1 MFLSRR
7 VVMNK
12 FFVLLLVFFSG
23 YLYAD
28 KIAIWNL
35 VPQAGVTDKEAA
47 TISSILTGEI
57 ERISGKSVISESE
70 MRAVVDGESMRIAC
84 GAEDN
89 VCIAE
94 IGAALGAPFSVSG
107 TLSKMGDYWII
118 TMQLVD
124 VRKVQVKSRVSK
136 RFKGEANTLVE
147 AITPIVCELF
157 DDKECLDDALVKTG
171 KRDRTPRSGDPVSWK
186 KVTGWTFT
194 TVGALSIETGFAGY
208 ALMNQAKK
216 DYEYD
221 GQNEQKYKDMRA
233 VSLAGFIAGSVF
245 VAGGVTLLILDAV
258 GKKRKNENMS
268 FYLIPHT
275 EGFVAGFQGSW

>member
-1 MFLSRR
+1 MFLFRR
-7 VVMNK
+7 VVMNR
-12 FFVLLLVFFSG
+12 FFALLLVFFSG
-23 YLYAD
+23 CLYAD

-47 TISSILTGEI
+47 AISSILTGEI
-57 ERISGKSVISESE
+57 ETISKSKVISEAE
-70 MRAVVDGESMRIAC
+70 MRAVIDGESMRIAC

-94 IGAALGAPFSVSG
+94 IGAALGAPLSVSG

-118 TMQLVD
+118 TLQLVD
-124 VRKVQVKSRVSK
+124 VRKVEVKSRVNK
-136 RFKGEANTLVE
+136 RFKGEVNDLVE
-147 AITPIVCELF
+147 SVTPIVCELF
-157 DDKECLDDALVKTG
+157 DDKECLTKTVGQAKNLEDVKTS
-171 KRDRTPRSGDPVSWK
+171 TPVSWK

-194 TVGALSIETGFAGY
+194 AVGLLSIGTGFAGH

-216 DYEYD
+216 DYED
-221 GQNEQKYKDMRA
+221 TGQNEGKYKDMRA
-233 VSLAGFIAGSVF
+233 VSLAGFIAGSVL
-245 VAGGVTLLILDAV
+245 VAGGVTLIILDAV
-258 GKKRKNENMS
+258 EKKKKNESVS